1 MESSLL
7 NGMCRCCA
15 SEGVFKDVK
24 TAYTWMGEEEVYAD
38 MLKQCFDICLSTS
51 EQGDDGGICE
61 VCITQL
67 RNAAN
72 FKKQVLTTEEQFK
85 KHALSKLFKPSI
97 IKLEVS
103 PEDDNDS
110 DDNALSGDDGYSGP
124 EFEVPIKTEVD
135 DPKPKKR
142 AAASKASTS
151 RAKKAKADNGETSTK
166 RKQIIKEENQTAI
179 ETTKPRSKIT
189 EEVKRRNEIKQNE
202 HNILQILSYTNST
215 LIDRKDDTGYYCYYC
230 NTNYKDPAILKQHT
244 LETHSNEGKTKKYFE
259 KTKNKRLQPAKL
271 DITGLICNICNKNID
286 SLEKCFNH
294 LNNDHKKIIHIDVK
308 NLILP
313 FKFETEKLF
322 CCICSNSYHNFRT
335 LLVHMHVHYR
345 NYICEICDAGFVTES
360 TLATHSFIH
369 KTCNLKCNTCSK
381 VFETVSRR
389 QYHEKTKHRDKLLLY
404 KCGYCIERF
413 DDYYKKN
420 RHLSTVHGIN
430 KSINCGACDKVFKC
444 KKSLG
449 VHMKKHHLM
458 QRDFKCPDCDRFF
471 CTNSQLKLHMVM
483 HSGVK
488 KFECDLC
495 SKLFARKHTLVEHI
509 RIHNNDR
516 RFKCEVCG
524 QAFIQ
529 KCSWRAHMQNK
540 HGESTS

>member
-166 RKQIIKEENQTAI
+166 RPRKKKAEPKKMEVITL
-179 ETTKPRSKIT
+179 KPNVT
-189 EEVKRRNEIKQNE
+189 IKQRKRTKRTGMIALKEPGSEQMKWTPICELDKHKDNVRT
-202 HNILQILSYTNST
+202 IISNSNAT
-215 LIDRKDDTGYYCYYC
+215 PIGRYGGIGYGCWFC
-230 NTNYKDPAILKQHT
+230 SEQFVTPAELKIHT
-244 LETHSNEGKTKKYFE
+244 ISKHQNDKSTYMENVTMITYIV
-259 KTKNKRLQPAKL
+259 KL
-271 DITGLICNICNKNID
+271 DITGLKCDLCQMDID
-286 SLEKCFNH
+286 TVLTLVEH
-294 LNNDHKKIIHIDVK
+294 LQRVHDSYFHTDINDH
-308 NLILP
+308 ILP
-313 FKFETEKLF
+313 FKFDTGP
-322 CCICSNSYHNFRT
+322 
-335 LLVHMHVHYR
+335 LLKCV
-345 NYICEICDAGFVTES
+345 ICENDFNNFKVLLEHMNIHYSNYMCSVCGSGFVCKRI
-360 TLATHSFIH
+360 LQAHAARH
-369 KTCNLKCNTCSK
+369 KTGVFNCHYCDKQFNNAVKKRDHERGVHVTCSMR
-381 VFETVSRR
+381 S
-389 QYHEKTKHRDKLLLY
+389 
-404 KCGYCIERF
+404 KCGYCGEKF
-413 DDYYKKN
+413 SDYTKKN
-420 RHLSTVHGIN
+420 NHEVKVHGA
-430 KSINCGACDKVFKC
+430 KPVVLKCQACDKVFDNQRA
-444 KKSLG
+444 LT
-449 VHMKKHHLM
+449 VHTKTYHMM
-458 QRDFKCPDCDRFF
+458 QKR
-471 CTNSQLKLHMVM
+471 TS
-483 HSGVK
+483 
-488 KFECDLC
+488 
-495 SKLFARKHTLVEHI
+495 SK
-509 RIHNNDR
+509 
-516 RFKCEVCG
+516 
-524 QAFIQ
+524 
-529 KCSWRAHMQNK
+529 
-540 HGESTS
+540 